1 MLVPLP
7 ALVRCADPPG
17 SVGLPWNLASD
28 AGHTD
33 KSEAG
38 LPKERTRLPSW
49 ATQFTVEYQFPPS
62 SPLQDS
68 TQELQLRPAGR
79 GDPLR
84 PAETSARAKEVVPPA
99 SQCGAQE
106 TGFRTFPPWG

>member
-1 MLVPLP
+1 MGTLFLLQLGLQASVPL
-7 ALVRCADPPG
+7 L
-17 SVGLPWNLASD
+17 D